1 MPQLLAPTS
10 RLQTKGQ
17 AKRDLY
23 HVVTSA
29 QPFVILHLL
38 CLGKLLSTWTHT
50 TDRVTEMGM
59 CSHKLRN
66 VHHALQVELQ
76 GCLPKDLTG
85 KWTLVSPSL
94 QVTTHYST
102 PFFLD
107 YLPEDCKKMHLQRTA
122 APHYT
127 TWGMFPSF
135 SAPQLALGSGG
146 RRWVAALAAYSP
158 RALLSFPF
166 CAQSTV
172 LWPPPHNRR
181 LEKQVTA
188 WRCNLR
194 CQRGSH
200 SRLIGEPKTLLC
212 CWGEENTEDPKNH
225 MAPKGQQKSQSYTR
239 QKLASA
245 SHGFGTYLSIQHE
258 DSSTRMFSLMC
269 SGHCFHTLAMYNK
282 WKQ

>member
-1 MPQLLAPTS
+1 MNTHYRQSARNGDMLTHTEEGPSCTASRAAGMSAQRLHWWMDTGFTILTGYHTLQYSFLFRLSAR
-10 RLQTKGQ
+10 RLQ
-17 AKRDLY
+17 
-23 HVVTSA
+23 
-29 QPFVILHLL
+29 
-38 CLGKLLSTWTHT
+38 
-50 TDRVTEMGM
+50 
-59 CSHKLRN
+59 
-66 VHHALQVELQ
+66 
-76 GCLPKDLTG
+76 
-85 KWTLVSPSL
+85 
-94 QVTTHYST
+94 
-102 PFFLD
+102 
-107 YLPEDCKKMHLQRTA
+107 KMHLQRTA

-127 TWGMFPSF
+127 TWGIFPSF

-166 CAQSTV
+166 CTQSTV

-200 SRLIGEPKTLLC
+200 SRLIGEPKTLFC
-212 CWGEENTEDPKNH
+212 CWGEENTKDPKNH